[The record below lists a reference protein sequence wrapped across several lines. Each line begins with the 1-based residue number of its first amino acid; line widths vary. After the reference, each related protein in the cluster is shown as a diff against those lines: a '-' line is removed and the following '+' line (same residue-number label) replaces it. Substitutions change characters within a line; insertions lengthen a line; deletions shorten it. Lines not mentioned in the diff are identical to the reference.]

1 MGQNEETLP
10 THPARSET
18 KKVTDKEPTSN
29 RPDPVR
35 NTCTWMKTTSYG
47 KTKQHLFVGLL
58 LGLLLLSTQAQA
70 ESIIC
75 CEVHNAKCLSCAEGL
90 SEEEYCKRNPSTRGC
105 ENYNCCKAFTAK
117 CEACVAGMS
126 EKEYCKQV
134 GTDFLGPLQ
143 GCEKYN
149 CCRANNAKC
158 LSCAAGLSEEEYCK
172 KNPSTSGCEKYN
184 CCKAFTAD
192 CQSCAAGLSEEEYCK
207 NAPTDFFGAVQGCEK
222 YHNGYKPSPCC
233 LSGHCNEKACN
244 GLTYEEGGRGD
255 FSAKCISCDL
265 GISVEEFCRTKQ
277 PEGKTME
284 GCEEFCKKKK
294 NRDVPGCEKYHKGD
308 GGKGC
313 CNANTAEC
321 LACSEGKSVE
331 KFCKKKKNRDVPGC
345 EKKGCCKANTADCLA
360 CSKGKSVK
368 KFCKKYKNRDVPGC
382 EKYHRRGS
390 LGEKDRDDSRQ
401 QEDRDDSRQQE
412 DGGFFRWLLQQ
423 LFGG

>member
-1 MGQNEETLP
+1 
-10 THPARSET
+10 
-18 KKVTDKEPTSN
+18 
-29 RPDPVR
+29 
-35 NTCTWMKTTSYG
+35 MKTTSYG

-58 LGLLLLSTQAQA
+58 LGVIVLSTQAQA
-70 ESIIC
+70 LSIEQAPIGQAPIC
-75 CEVHNAKCLSCAEGL
+75 CSAYDAQCESCKQGLSEEDFCRRNPYVTGCEKYQNGGDSKPFPCCRANNAQCLSCAAGL
-90 SEEEYCKRNPSTRGC
+90 
-105 ENYNCCKAFTAK
+105 
-117 CEACVAGMS
+117 S
-126 EKEYCKQV
+126 EKEYCKKNPST
-134 GTDFLGPLQ
+134 G
-143 GCEKYN
+143 GCEKYRG

-172 KNPSTSGCEKYN
+172 KNPSTGGCEKYRN
-184 CCKAFTAD
+184 CCQAYNAK
-192 CQSCAAGLSEEEYCK
+192 CESCKQGLTEEEYCK

-313 CNANTAEC
+313 CKANTADC

-368 KFCKKYKNRDVPGC
+368 RFCKKKRNRDVPGC

-390 LGEKDRDDSRQ
+390 WGKNDRDDSRQ
-401 QEDRDDSRQQE
+401 QG
-412 DGGFFRWLLQQ
+412 DGGFRNW
-423 LFGG
+423 FG

>member
-1 MGQNEETLP
+1 MGTQSTWGQNEETLS

-18 KKVTDKEPTSN
+18 KKVTDKEPT
-29 RPDPVR
+29 RPVR
-35 NTCTWMKTTSYG
+35 NTRTWMKTTSYG

-105 ENYNCCKAFTAK
+105 DNYNCCKAFTAK

-184 CCKAFTAD
+184 CCSE
-192 CQSCAAGLSEEEYCK
+192 QSAKCLSCKEGLSEEEYCK
-207 NAPTDFFGAVQGCEK
+207 KNPSTGGCEK
-222 YHNGYKPSPCC
+222 YNCC
-233 LSGHCNEKACN
+233 RANN
-244 GLTYEEGGRGD
+244 
-255 FSAKCISCDL
+255 AKC
-265 GISVEEFCRTKQ
+265 
-277 PEGKTME
+277 
-284 GCEEFCKKKK
+284 
-294 NRDVPGCEKYHKGD
+294 N
-308 GGKGC
+308 
-313 CNANTAEC
+313 
-321 LACSEGKSVE
+321 
-331 KFCKKKKNRDVPGC
+331 
-345 EKKGCCKANTADCLA
+345 
-360 CSKGKSVK
+360 
-368 KFCKKYKNRDVPGC
+368 
-382 EKYHRRGS
+382 
-390 LGEKDRDDSRQ
+390 
-401 QEDRDDSRQQE
+401 
-412 DGGFFRWLLQQ
+412 
-423 LFGG
+423 